1 VNAPLPFHVE
11 HGPQRDAAPVT
22 VVLLHGV
29 GGSHESWLLNAP
41 ALVNAGYR
49 VLAWDAPGYGA
60 SPATEPLS
68 MAAFARSLQA
78 LLLAKGGGRN
88 VLIGHS
94 MGGMIAQELMA
105 LMPDEAHR
113 LVQGL
118 VLFATS
124 AAFGKPGGDWQQKF
138 LSDRFAALDAGLGME
153 GLAKVLVG
161 GMLATGTP
169 DRVRHLAMST
179 MVKVPEAT
187 YRQALAAIVHF
198 NRAAELSNIRVPT
211 LCLACDQDKTAPA
224 DVMQRMAGRLAQ
236 GHYGCIGPAG
246 HLGNLEQVP
255 AFNAAVLGFL
265 KQHFPAQADQ

>member
-1 VNAPLPFHVE
+1 MTALMPFYKE
-11 HGPQRDAAPVT
+11 WGPSRDAAPVT
-22 VVLLHGV
+22 VMLLHGV
-29 GGSHESWLLNAP
+29 GGSHESWSLNVP
-41 ALVNAGYR
+41 ALVEAGYR

-60 SPATEPLS
+60 SPAIRPLN
-68 MAAFARSLQA
+68 MAEFARALQA
-78 LLLAKGGGRN
+78 LLKAQGGRRT
-88 VLIGHS
+88 VLLGHS

-105 LMPDEAHR
+105 LLPDEADQ
-113 LVQGL
+113 LVHGL

-169 DRVRHLAMST
+169 DRVRHMAMST

-198 NRAAELSNIRVPT
+198 NRAVELSSIAVPT

-224 DVMQRMAGRLAQ
+224 EVMQRMAGRLAQ
-236 GHYGCIGPAG
+236 GQFECFGPAG
-246 HLGNLEQVP
+246 HLGNLEQAP
-255 AFNAAVLGFL
+255 AFNAAVLRFL
-265 KQHFPAQADQ
+265 KQHFPAQAVQ